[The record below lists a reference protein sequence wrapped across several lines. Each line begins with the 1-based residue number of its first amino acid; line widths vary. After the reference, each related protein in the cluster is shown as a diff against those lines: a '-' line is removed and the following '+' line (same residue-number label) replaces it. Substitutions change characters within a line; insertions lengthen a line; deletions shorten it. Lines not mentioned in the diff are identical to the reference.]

1 MESLKEENTKLKEQN
16 TKLQEQVRELEI
28 LKSENNTL
36 KEYVNL
42 KDKYSQYTTVPGYV
56 IERSLSNYE
65 KLLII
70 NVGSNHGI
78 AENMPVIISESGLVG
93 YVVAVTKNTAT
104 VQTIIDISSNVSAN
118 IANVDESVVLKR
130 NIK

>member
-1 MESLKEENTKLKEQN
+1 M
-16 TKLQEQVRELEI
+16 
-28 LKSENNTL
+28 
-36 KEYVNL
+36 
-42 KDKYSQYTTVPGYV
+42 KDKYSQYTTTVPGYV

-70 NVGSNHGI
+70 NVGSNDGI
-78 AENMPVIISESGLVG
+78 AENMPVISESGLVG

-118 IANVDESVVLKR
+118 IANVDESVVLKGTLNSEKIKS
-130 NIK
+130 NIYPSR